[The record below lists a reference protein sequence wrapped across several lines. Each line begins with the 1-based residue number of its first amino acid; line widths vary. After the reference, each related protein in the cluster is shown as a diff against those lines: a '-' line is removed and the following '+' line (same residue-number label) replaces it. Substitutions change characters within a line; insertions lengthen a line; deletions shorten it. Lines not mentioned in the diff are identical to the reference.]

1 MLEIRPKID
10 LAKIEKFEQ
19 GSPPASPPNL
29 DHCLPLSLKAP
40 NSSFGYIKD
49 AGRQELPKETS
60 QGGNL
65 SSTDA

>member
-1 MLEIRPKID
+1 MLEKRPEIDFAKNWKIWEGVP
-10 LAKIEKFEQ
+10 LT
-19 GSPPASPPNL
+19 PPPNL
-29 DHCLPLSLKAP
+29 DHCLPLSFKAP
-40 NSSFGYIKD
+40 NSSSCYIKD